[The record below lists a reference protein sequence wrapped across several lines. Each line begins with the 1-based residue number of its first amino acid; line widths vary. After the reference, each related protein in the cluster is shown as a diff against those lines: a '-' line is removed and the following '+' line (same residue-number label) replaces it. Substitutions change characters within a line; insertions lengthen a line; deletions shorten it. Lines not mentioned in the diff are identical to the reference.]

1 MLDVLARVICAHVL
15 ARSADPKSARDR
27 QIGIGAG
34 SLLPSGLIESGMLL
48 LMHEIRRSVAALP
61 PTRGVR
67 SEGCLFLWR
76 PCVLSSG
83 ARVMCVYDV
92 HFAEFGERRPLLDES
107 GLLPIPGPGGA
118 AEASGPDQ

>member
-67 SEGCLFLWR
+67 SEGCLFL
-76 PCVLSSG
+76 
-83 ARVMCVYDV
+83 
-92 HFAEFGERRPLLDES
+92 
-107 GLLPIPGPGGA
+107 
-118 AEASGPDQ
+118 